1 MAVNLFEPRTMLKF
15 VNRMPKATT
24 FLRDK
29 FFAHK
34 EFSTTAKVDVDIKI
48 GGLKVAPYVSEKI
61 GGKVVENS
69 GYRTETFAPPLVA
82 PLKVTTAADIQ
93 KRSMGENLYSSQTPD
108 QRAARKLL
116 DDLQDLDEMVTRRE
130 EVMCAQAIFNGE
142 IDVKG
147 DGVDYLISFGH
158 TNRETLSGANLWS
171 TSTST
176 KLADLK
182 RWRKIVQKTG
192 FVNTDH
198 VIMSGDV
205 ADELLKDEEILKLL
219 NIRNVNIGQIA
230 INELPA
236 GATYIGYLSEVGH
249 LYSYNAYFFNEET
262 KEAEP
267 LVPAGSLALLS
278 SETDFSMAYAAI
290 TLIKDKDDDFTTYE
304 TERVPDTWVKKNP
317 DRKMLQ
323 LSSKPLPI
331 PKEIN
336 GWFVAKVL

>member
-1 MAVNLFEPRTMLKF
+1 MTVNLFEPRTMLKF

-34 EFSTTAKVDVDIKI
+34 EFSPTAKVDVDIKI

-93 KRSMGENLYSSQTPD
+93 QRSMGENIYSSQTPD
-108 QRAARKLL
+108 QRAARKLM
-116 DDLQDLDEMVTRRE
+116 DDLEDLDQMVTRRE
-130 EVMCAQAIFNGE
+130 ELMCAQAIFNGE

-147 DGVDYLISFGH
+147 DGIDYLITFGH

-171 TSTST
+171 ADTST
-176 KLADLK
+176 KLDDLK
-182 RWRKIVQKTG
+182 RWRRIVQETG

-198 VIMSGDV
+198 VIMASDV

-230 INELPA
+230 ISELPS

-249 LYSYNAYFFNEET
+249 LYSYNAYYFNEDT
-262 KEAEP
+262 KKSEP

-290 TLIKDKDDDFTTYE
+290 TIIKGNDNDFTTYE
-304 TERVPDTWVKKNP
+304 TERVPDSWVEKNP
-317 DRKMLQ
+317 DRKILQ

>member
-1 MAVNLFEPRTMLKF
+1 MAVDLFEPRTMLRF
-15 VNRMPKATT
+15 VDRMPKATT

-29 FFAHK
+29 FFGNK
-34 EFSTTAKVDVDIKI
+34 EFSTTSKVDVDIKI

-82 PLKVTTAADIQ
+82 PLIVTTAADIQ
-93 KRSMGENLYSSQTPD
+93 KRSMGENIYSSQTPD
-108 QRAARKLL
+108 ERAAKKLL
-116 DDLQDLDEMVTRRE
+116 TDLQNLDGMVTRRE

-147 DGVDYLISFGH
+147 DGVDYVIKFGH
-158 TNRETLSGANLWS
+158 INRETLSGTNLWS
-171 TSTST
+171 AATST
-176 KLADLK
+176 KLDDLK
-182 RWRKIVQKTG
+182 RWRKTVQETG

-198 VIMSGDV
+198 VIMAGDV
-205 ADELLKDEEILKLL
+205 ADALLKDEQILKLL
-219 NIRNVNIGQIA
+219 NTRNVNIGQIS
-230 INELPA
+230 ITEMPS

-249 LYSYNAYFFNEET
+249 LYSYNAHYFNEET
-262 KEAEP
+262 EKSEA

-290 TLIKDKDDDFTTYE
+290 TLIKDNKEFTTYE
-304 TERVPDTWVKKNP
+304 TERVPDTWVEKNP

>member
-15 VNRMPKATT
+15 VDRMPKATT

-34 EFSTTAKVDVDIKI
+34 EYSPTPKVDVDIKI
-48 GGLKVAPYVSEKI
+48 GGLKIAPYVSEKI

-69 GYRTETFAPPLVA
+69 GYRTETFSPPLVA

-116 DDLQDLDEMVTRRE
+116 DDLKDLDEMVTRRE

-158 TNRETLSGANLWS
+158 ANRETLSGANLWS
-171 TSTST
+171 AGTST

-182 RWRKIVQKTG
+182 RWRKIVQETG

-198 VIMSGDV
+198 VIMAGDV
-205 ADELLKDEEILKLL
+205 AEELLKDEEILKLL

-230 INELPA
+230 INELPS

-249 LYSYNAYFFNEET
+249 LYSYNAFYYNEET
-262 KEAEP
+262 KKAEP

-304 TERVPDTWVKKNP
+304 TERVPDTWVEKNP

>member
-15 VNRMPKATT
+15 VERMPKATT

-29 FFAHK
+29 FFAQK
-34 EFSTTAKVDVDIKI
+34 EFSPTAKVDVDIKI

-93 KRSMGENLYSSQTPD
+93 MRSMGENLYSSQTPD
-108 QRAARKLL
+108 ERAAKKLL
-116 DDLQDLDEMVTRRE
+116 DDMKDLDQMVTRRE
-130 EVMCAQAIFNGE
+130 ELMCAQAIFHGE
-142 IDVKG
+142 IEVKG
-147 DGVDYLISFGH
+147 DGIDYLISFGH

-171 TSTST
+171 VGTST
-176 KLADLK
+176 KLDDLK
-182 RWRKIVQKTG
+182 RWRQTVQETG

-198 VIMSGDV
+198 VIMAGDV
-205 ADELLKDEEILKLL
+205 ADKLLKDEDILKLL

-230 INELPA
+230 INELPS

-249 LYSYNAYFFNEET
+249 LYSYNAHYYNEDT
-262 KEAEP
+262 KKAEP

-278 SETDFSMAYAAI
+278 SETDFSMGYAAI
-290 TLIKDKDDDFTTYE
+290 TIIKDNEFTTYE
-304 TERVPDTWVKKNP
+304 TERVPDSWVEKNP

-323 LSSKPLPI
+323 MSSKPLPI

>member
-1 MAVNLFEPRTMLKF
+1 MSVNLFEPRTMLQF
-15 VNRMPKATT
+15 VKRMPKTTT

-29 FFAHK
+29 FFAHR
-34 EFSTTAKVDVDIKI
+34 EYSPTAKVDVDIKI

-82 PLKVTTAADIQ
+82 PLKVTTAADLQ
-93 KRSMGENLYSSQTPD
+93 KRSMGENLYSSQTPQD
-108 QRAARKLL
+108 RAARKLM
-116 DDLQDLDEMVTRRE
+116 DDLEDLEQMVTRRE
-130 EVMCAQAIFNGE
+130 ELMCAQAIFDGE
-142 IDVKG
+142 IEVKG
-147 DGVDYLISFGH
+147 DGIDYLITFGH
-158 TNRETLSGANLWS
+158 KNRETLSGANLWS
-171 TSTST
+171 AGTST

-182 RWRKIVQKTG
+182 RWRKKVQETG

-198 VIMSGDV
+198 VIMAGDV

-230 INELPA
+230 INELPS
-236 GATYIGYLSEVGH
+236 GATYIGYLSEVGY
-249 LYSYNAYFFNEET
+249 LYSYNAYYYNED
-262 KEAEP
+262 KKKSEP

-290 TLIKDKDDDFTTYE
+290 TIIKDQDFTTYE
-304 TERVPDTWVKKNP
+304 TERVPDSWVEKNP